1 MTASAEDYSPQVSRR
16 DYLRLGTELVG
27 LAWKRVPARLSLVLG
42 VQAAQVG
49 LTAAI
54 ALGMR
59 ATVND
64 AIQGHARA
72 AAIAGLVVALA
83 CTVSM
88 FCGALLGG
96 SMIYVVER
104 VALLDLMPE
113 VHLDVATLEG
123 IEHLERTDFLD
134 RLTVAST
141 GTWMLMYG
149 FFSAIRVAFTV
160 LQLGVTLLLLGSL
173 DPWLMTLLVFA
184 GVPLWWERL
193 GKRGVIKAET
203 DTAEQFRLQ
212 RHLFDVATSPG
223 PGKEIRVAGSGTEI
237 ARLQRAAWDAAADG
251 RFRAQVRAAVWK
263 LAGWIL
269 FALGFA
275 GALWLVVYRAA
286 HGHGSIGD
294 IVLSITVAT
303 TLRGALQ
310 GTVSESTAA
319 AAAGRVVAPY
329 LWLRSYVAAERAR
342 AKGTHAPPETLTEG
356 IVFEDVTY
364 VYPGTDRKAVDSV
377 SLSIPPGSV
386 VAIVGEYGSGK
397 TTLVKLL
404 NKFYRPDSGRILI
417 DGTDLAEL
425 DTASWRER
433 SAAAFQDFGR
443 FTTAFSRNV
452 GFGDLPRVDDR
463 SAIEAA
469 VLEASAQEL
478 VERLP
483 QGMDTE
489 LGVETGGVDLSEG
502 QWQKAALARASMRAQ
517 PLLFVLDEPTASL
530 DAPSEQEIFERYM
543 RRARGLSRRTG
554 AVTVIVSHRFSTV
567 AGADLIL
574 VLADGKLIEA
584 GRHDE
589 LVDRPGGRYA
599 DLYGLQAAA
608 YSAS

>member
-1 MTASAEDYSPQVSRR
+1 MTSEEYSPRVSRR
-16 DYLRLGTELVG
+16 AYFGLAAEMLH
-27 LAWKRVPARLSLVLG
+27 LAWKRMPARFALIVGL
-42 VQAAQVG
+42 QAAQVG

-59 ATVND
+59 AAVND
-64 AIQGHARA
+64 AIAGQARA
-72 AAIAGLVVALA
+72 AAVAGLVVALA
-83 CTVSM
+83 CASSM
-88 FCGALLGG
+88 FCGAVVGG
-96 SMIYVVER
+96 STIYVVER
-104 VALLDLMPE
+104 VALLDLMPQ
-113 VHLDVATLEG
+113 VHRNVATLEG

-134 RLTVAST
+134 RLTIASY
-141 GTWMLMYG
+141 GSWNLMYG
-149 FFSAIRVAFTV
+149 FLAAVRVCFTV
-160 LQLGVTLLLLGSL
+160 LQLGVTLLLLGTL
-173 DPWLMTLLVFA
+173 DPWLMSLLVFA
-184 GVPLWWERL
+184 GVPLWFERI

-212 RHLFDVATSPG
+212 RHLFEVATDPG
-223 PGKEIRVAGSGTEI
+223 SGKEIRVAGSGTEI
-237 ARLQRAAWDAAADG
+237 ARLQRAAWDKAAEG
-251 RFRAQVRAAVWK
+251 RFQAQVRAAIWK

-269 FALGFA
+269 FALGFVA
-275 GALWLVVYRAA
+275 ALWLVVYRAA

-310 GTVSESTAA
+310 GTVAESVGA

-329 LWLRSYVAAERAR
+329 LWLRSYVAEERAR
-342 AKGTHAPPETLTEG
+342 AQGTDSPPDVLSEG
-356 IVFEDVTY
+356 IVFDDVTY
-364 VYPGTDRKAVDSV
+364 TYPGTDRTALDGV

-404 NKFYRPDSGRILI
+404 NKFYCPDSGRILI
-417 DGTDLAEL
+417 DGVDLADL
-425 DTASWRER
+425 DTDAWRER

-443 FTTAFSRNV
+443 FKTLFSRNV
-452 GFGDLPRVDDR
+452 GFGDLPRLDDR
-463 SAIEAA
+463 TAVAAA
-469 VLEASAQEL
+469 VAEANAQEL

-502 QWQKAALARASMRAQ
+502 QWQKAALARASMRTQ

-574 VLADGKLIEA
+574 VLADGKVVEA
-584 GRHDE
+584 GRHEE